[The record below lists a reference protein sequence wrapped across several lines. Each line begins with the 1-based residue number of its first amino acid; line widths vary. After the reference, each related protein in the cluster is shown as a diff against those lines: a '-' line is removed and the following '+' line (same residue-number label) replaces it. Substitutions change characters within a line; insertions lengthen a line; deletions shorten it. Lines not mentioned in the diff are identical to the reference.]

1 MNKTIGIVTND
12 IKVETTIMLDML
24 STTSFG
30 EYIEAIKYVKI
41 ALGIEDWIN
50 KTPAAKPERLN
61 ILIKTN
67 PIIGPTITRPIE
79 EIKEHNIAAIEIH
92 KELLIEKTF
101 ICVNETPK
109 DINIKTIIA

>member
-61 ILIKTN
+61 ILIKIN
-67 PIIGPTITRPIE
+67 PIIGPTITLPIE
-79 EIKEHNIAAIEIH
+79 EIKE
-92 KELLIEKTF
+92 LLIENTF